1 VEIDDFIIEM
11 ARAFQ
16 RYGMYPDGHP
26 SRLTTAAEILE
37 LLTGLIG
44 DRGELTIQVTG
55 DFLQVGD
62 QETDEKNSSA
72 VNVARRL
79 HQHQLH
85 VVNFLVGVTVEELDG
100 LLGIIS
106 VQVGKSM
113 GEPFGASP
121 REELE
126 QWSHITLQRTP
137 YDALRLSEG
146 TDEFDDDRP
155 DSGTGGGAG
164 EEDRGGSGA
173 ASELRLQIA
182 KLVENLDPAA
192 RQKLLKMFQTLLN
205 ATGVD
210 GSHDLAVMKL
220 VEMTRKGKSKQ
231 AATMLGILSKIGK
244 QMGASDPDGP
254 AIAPGPILGA
264 LIGHLSDEGPVAEEA
279 GQAETP
285 EWIGEIEAGRVLQMS
300 VELREMNP
308 STRTRLTEIVT
319 TGDIGTLA
327 DLLTRVPEGNPV
339 TTEIVAWLEKPKN
352 MQKLLSSET
361 LDLPGLEPF
370 LALVGTAAIGP
381 MLDLLA
387 RSEDEGTRRELIER
401 LTQYGDQLY
410 PLVMERID
418 NPRWEVRS
426 DLLTI
431 LGSMK
436 LLPEGFSASTW
447 YLDDDKGVRLQALRL
462 GLARGEDRGKL
473 LLTALRDPDDENAAF
488 GLKETKKE
496 CPPETAGQIIEMALN
511 GRETSGVR
519 INCIRAMAGLDDP
532 GVLGAL
538 LSLTWQSRALIT
550 HTLAP
555 KTQEMLESLAVLASR
570 FAGDP
575 KAKAVL
581 KAARA
586 SKDAQIRAVAGGK
599 KESS

>member
-1 VEIDDFIIEM
+1 M
-11 ARAFQ
+11 ARALQ
-16 RYGMYPDGHP
+16 RYGMYPGGHP
-26 SRLTTAAEILE
+26 SRLTTAAEILA
-37 LLTGLIG
+37 LLNVLIG
-44 DRGELTIQVTG
+44 DRGELSIQVTG
-55 DFLQVGD
+55 DRLQIGD
-62 QETDEKNSSA
+62 LETDEKNSSA

-79 HQHQLH
+79 HQHQFH
-85 VVNFLVGVTVEELDG
+85 VVTFLEGITAEELDE
-100 LLGIIS
+100 LLAIIS

-121 REELE
+121 PE
-126 QWSHITLQRTP
+126 QLDQWPHINLQRTP

-146 TDEFDDDRP
+146 TDDFDDVRP
-155 DSGTGGGAG
+155 GSGTGGGAG
-164 EEDRGGSGA
+164 GEDRGGSGVA
-173 ASELRLQIA
+173 NELRLQIA
-182 KLVENLDPAA
+182 KLTENLDEAT

-220 VEMTRKGKSKQ
+220 VEMTRKDKSKQ
-231 AATMLGILSKIGK
+231 AASMLGILSKIGK

-254 AIAPGPILGA
+254 AIAPGSILGA
-264 LIGHLSDEGPVAEEA
+264 LIGHLSDERPVAEEA
-279 GQAETP
+279 GQDETP

-308 STRTRLTEIVT
+308 STRTRLAEIVT

-327 DLLTRVPEGNPV
+327 DLLTGVPEGNPV
-339 TTEIVAWLEKPKN
+339 TAEIVAWLEKPKN
-352 MQKLLSSET
+352 MQKLMSSET

-370 LALVGTAAIGP
+370 LARTGTAAIGP
-381 MLDLLA
+381 MLDLLI
-387 RSEDEGTRRELIER
+387 RSEDEGTRGELIER
-401 LTQYGDQLY
+401 LAQYGDHLY

-418 NPRWEVRS
+418 NSRWEVRS

-431 LGSMK
+431 LSSIEH
-436 LLPEGFSASTW
+436 LPEGFSASTW
-447 YLDDDKGVRLQALRL
+447 YLDNDQRVRFQALKF
-462 GLARGEDRGKL
+462 GLARGEDRDKL
-473 LLTALRDPDDENAAF
+473 MLTALRDPDDEIAAF

-496 CPPETAGQIIEMALN
+496 CSPETAVQIIETALN

-519 INCIRAMAGLDDP
+519 VTCIRAMAGLDDP

-555 KTQEMLESLAVLASR
+555 KTQEMLEALAVLASR

-575 KAKAVL
+575 KAKSVL

-599 KESS
+599 KEPS

>member
-1 VEIDDFIIEM
+1 MEIDNFIIEM
-11 ARAFQ
+11 ARALQ
-16 RYGMYPDGHP
+16 RYGMYPGGHP
-26 SRLTTAAEILE
+26 SRLTTAAEILA
-37 LLTGLIG
+37 LLNVLIG
-44 DRGELTIQVTG
+44 DRGELSIQVTG
-55 DFLQVGD
+55 DRLQIGD
-62 QETDEKNSSA
+62 LETDEKNSSA

-79 HQHQLH
+79 HQHQFH
-85 VVNFLVGVTVEELDG
+85 VVTFLEGITAEELDE
-100 LLGIIS
+100 LLAIIS

-121 REELE
+121 PE
-126 QWSHITLQRTP
+126 QLDQWPHINLQRTP

-146 TDEFDDDRP
+146 TDDFDDVSP
-155 DSGTGGGAG
+155 GSGTGGGAG
-164 EEDRGGSGA
+164 GEDRGGSGVA
-173 ASELRLQIA
+173 NELRLQIA
-182 KLVENLDPAA
+182 KLTENLDEAT

-220 VEMTRKGKSKQ
+220 VEMTRKDKSKQ
-231 AATMLGILSKIGK
+231 AASMLGILSKIGK

-254 AIAPGPILGA
+254 AIAPGSILGA
-264 LIGHLSDEGPVAEEA
+264 LIGHLSDERPVAEEA
-279 GQAETP
+279 GQDETP

-308 STRTRLTEIVT
+308 STRTRLAEIVT

-327 DLLTRVPEGNPV
+327 DLLTGVPEGNPV
-339 TTEIVAWLEKPKN
+339 TAEIVAWLVKPKN

-370 LALVGTAAIGP
+370 LALTGTAAIGP
-381 MLDLLA
+381 MLDLLI

-401 LTQYGDQLY
+401 LAQH
-410 PLVMERID
+410 
-418 NPRWEVRS
+418 
-426 DLLTI
+426 
-431 LGSMK
+431 
-436 LLPEGFSASTW
+436 LPEGFSASTW
-447 YLDDDKGVRLQALRL
+447 YLDNDQRVRFQALKF
-462 GLARGEDRGKL
+462 GLARGEDRDKL
-473 LLTALRDPDDENAAF
+473 MLTALRDPDDEIAAF

-496 CPPETAGQIIEMALN
+496 CSPETAVQIIETALN

-519 INCIRAMAGLDDP
+519 VTCIRAMAGLDDP
-532 GVLGAL
+532 GVLDAL

-550 HTLAP
+550 HILAP

-575 KAKAVL
+575 KAKSVL

-599 KESS
+599 KGSS

>member
-1 VEIDDFIIEM
+1 VEIDNFIIEM
-11 ARAFQ
+11 ARALQ
-16 RYGMYPDGHP
+16 RYGMYPGGHP
-26 SRLTTAAEILE
+26 SRLTTAAEILA
-37 LLTGLIG
+37 LLNVLIG
-44 DRGELTIQVTG
+44 DRGELSIQVTG
-55 DFLQVGD
+55 DRLQIGD
-62 QETDEKNSSA
+62 LETDEKNSSA

-79 HQHQLH
+79 HQHQFH
-85 VVNFLVGVTVEELDG
+85 VVTFLEGITAEELDE
-100 LLGIIS
+100 LLAIIS

-121 REELE
+121 PE
-126 QWSHITLQRTP
+126 QLDQWPHINLQRTP

-146 TDEFDDDRP
+146 TDDFDDVSP
-155 DSGTGGGAG
+155 GSGTGGGAG
-164 EEDRGGSGA
+164 GEDRGGSGVA
-173 ASELRLQIA
+173 NELRLQIA
-182 KLVENLDPAA
+182 KLTENLDEAT

-220 VEMTRKGKSKQ
+220 VEMTRKDKSKQ
-231 AATMLGILSKIGK
+231 AASMLGILSKIGK

-254 AIAPGPILGA
+254 AIAPGSILGA
-264 LIGHLSDEGPVAEEA
+264 LIGHLSDERPVAEEA
-279 GQAETP
+279 GQDETP

-308 STRTRLTEIVT
+308 STRTRLAEIVT

-327 DLLTRVPEGNPV
+327 DLLTGVPEGNPV
-339 TTEIVAWLEKPKN
+339 TAEIVAWLVKPKN

-370 LALVGTAAIGP
+370 LALTGTAAIGP
-381 MLDLLA
+381 MLDLLI

-401 LTQYGDQLY
+401 LAQH
-410 PLVMERID
+410 
-418 NPRWEVRS
+418 
-426 DLLTI
+426 
-431 LGSMK
+431 
-436 LLPEGFSASTW
+436 LPEGFSASTW
-447 YLDDDKGVRLQALRL
+447 YLDNDQRVRFQALKF
-462 GLARGEDRGKL
+462 GLARGEDRDKL
-473 LLTALRDPDDENAAF
+473 MLTALRDPDDEIAAF

-496 CPPETAGQIIEMALN
+496 CSPETAVQIIETALN

-519 INCIRAMAGLDDP
+519 VTCIRAMAGLDDP
-532 GVLGAL
+532 GVLDAL

-550 HTLAP
+550 HILAP

-575 KAKAVL
+575 KAKSVL

-599 KESS
+599 KGSS